1 MRIEPV
7 GRTRPRRDVVP
18 VRPVARRTREEAED
32 DLEQE
37 RRAPAPPPAP
47 PEPEDGPPA
56 HVDVRA

>member
-18 VRPVARRTREEAED
+18 IRPVARHTREEAED
-32 DLEQE
+32 ELEQD
-37 RRAPAPPPAP
+37 RRAPAPPSP
-47 PEPEDGPPA
+47 PPDDEPPSG